1 MLLNKIPNQ
10 QKATLITF
18 SDSSQVYDGDCEY
31 FSKLNL
37 KANGCTYMSKAL
49 EQLEN
54 VLTNFEEGISIRI
67 LAFSDGELHDQEQT
81 MQLSSKIAE
90 KFNGKF
96 SINSQAIRYYTSS
109 WGEPD
114 TRGLSSVLQLNS
126 INTTPK
132 LEDIEHNVEVN
143 IISDKICE
151 YFNNDGLD
159 LCVKLKSEKL
169 NLHNNPWEKPINEIR
184 LIRGKNVFWID
195 GSENNFSKED

>member
-1 MLLNKIPNQ
+1 MEDELSVELSIYKYNKKYLGSIDLSNLNIKNSSKETKFIIILDQSGSMGQSVPKIVNVIIPMLLNKIPNQ

-18 SDSSQVYDGDCEY
+18 SDSSHVYDGDCEY

-132 LEDIEHNVEVN
+132 L
-143 IISDKICE
+143 
-151 YFNNDGLD
+151 
-159 LCVKLKSEKL
+159 
-169 NLHNNPWEKPINEIR
+169 
-184 LIRGKNVFWID
+184 
-195 GSENNFSKED
+195 